1 MAKVRINGVIYDAGL
16 GVLLGDLLTG
26 QRSGEGPAFGCQ
38 GSVEKSGNPLPELPH
53 SPLAGSPHGSFVGLP
68 HGSFVG
74 LPCGGH
80 GRCGKCRV
88 HAQGAL
94 SPLSDAERR
103 LLSREDID
111 SGIRLACCTAVEG
124 DCSVE
129 LELRGDGQIRTAG
142 DMPDI
147 RLKPAFRTYGFVLDI
162 GTTTLAARLYDTSG
176 KALSEGSGLNP
187 QAGWGADVISR
198 IEADLR
204 GEGPKLTR
212 AICTAVDDLVEEL
225 SAKAGISPKDIDG
238 MVVTGNTVMLHL
250 LTGTST
256 EPLSHAPFG
265 VRRLFGET
273 VTARDL
279 GLTALA
285 QETEVY
291 LATCAAAF
299 VGADLITAVLAGGL
313 CDTPDT
319 RLLADIGTNGEMALW
334 HQGTLYCCS
343 TAAGP
348 AFEGAGISMGMG
360 GSKGAVDRVAVEGGK
375 LAAHVI
381 GDAAAVGICGSGVV
395 DAVACLLETEQLDET
410 GYMEE
415 ESAVICGP
423 VVFTQND
430 VRMVQLAKSAIH
442 AGIRTLLHTAGL
454 DCGQVSA
461 LLIAGGFG
469 SYLDI
474 GNAAKIGL
482 FPEEMLPCVRV
493 VGNAA
498 LSGASM
504 LLLNEDY
511 RAVCESYAKGARL
524 VELSSNPYFADE
536 YMERMLF

>member
-1 MAKVRINGVIYDAGL
+1 MVEVRVNGVIHYAEPGT
-16 GVLLGDLLTG
+16 LLGDLLTG
-26 QRSGEGPAFGCQ
+26 ERSGEAHFEGC
-38 GSVEKSGNPLPELPH
+38 
-53 SPLAGSPHGSFVGLP
+53 AGSGGKLPGSPMLA
-68 HGSFVG
+68 

-88 HAQGAL
+88 FARGAL

-103 LLSREDID
+103 LLSQEDID
-111 SGIRLACCTAVEG
+111 RGIRLACCTAAEG

-129 LELRGDGQIRTAG
+129 MELLGNGQIRIAG
-142 DMPDI
+142 DMPAI
-147 RLKPAFRTYGFVLDI
+147 LLKPSFRFYGFVLDI
-162 GTTTLAARLYDTSG
+162 GTTTLAARLCDTSG
-176 KALSEGSGLNP
+176 KLLAEGSGLNP

-204 GEGPKLTR
+204 GEGPKLTQ
-212 AICTAVDDLVEEL
+212 AICTAVDSLVMEL
-225 SAKAGISPKDIDG
+225 SGKAKIAPKDIDG
-238 MVVTGNTVMLHL
+238 MAVTGNTVMLHL

-256 EPLSHAPFG
+256 EPLSHAPFAAG
-265 VRRLFGET
+265 RLFGET
-273 VTARDL
+273 VTAESL
-279 GLTALA
+279 GLASLRPEA
-285 QETEVY
+285 AVY
-291 LATCAAAF
+291 LAPCAAAF
-299 VGADLITAVLAGGL
+299 VGADLITAVLAGAL
-313 CDTPDT
+313 CDTPGT

-334 HQGTLYCCS
+334 HEGALYCCS

-360 GSKGAVDRVAVEGGK
+360 GSAGAVDRVAVTEGRLK
-375 LAAHVI
+375 AHVI

-395 DAVACLLETEQLDET
+395 DAVACLLETGQLDDT
-410 GYMEE
+410 GYLEE
-415 ESAVICGP
+415 ESAVICEP
-423 VVFTQND
+423 VTFTQND

-454 DCGQVSA
+454 ECAQVES

-469 SYLDI
+469 SYLDV

-482 FPEEMLPCVRV
+482 FPEEMLPCIRV

-511 RAVCESYAKGARL
+511 RAVCEKYARDAKL